1 MKNKLF
7 NKFFFTTMFI
17 ILFSLAIMFI
27 IMSFLL
33 FDFSAKETR
42 TSLVENCNAVA
53 SILDSDV
60 NFESDQKVVAL
71 IKALSSSSGSE
82 IFIAD
87 SLGNVKLCTCSNWE
101 SSGVCLHN
109 ERWIG
114 KDFLNHATEQEYF
127 SATTLG
133 GILPEQVFCA
143 ATAVKSDET
152 VFAYVFTIS
161 PMNNVKAFN
170 MNVFRI
176 FALSAIIPLVLLF
189 VAEYLQ
195 VYTIRKPLK
204 SMSEAARCV
213 SRGDYS
219 RRIPVISDDEIG
231 ELCVAFN
238 QMTNSL
244 VRLEGM
250 RRSFIANISHEL
262 KTPMTTISGFIDGIM
277 DGTISPDRQ
286 QHYLQIVS
294 DEVHRLSR
302 LVQAM
307 LSLSKLESGET
318 KINTQR
324 FDLSDVVMNILF
336 AQEQRISA
344 KNISIC
350 GLDTMEPVI
359 VNADKDLIHQVVY
372 NLVDNAVKFTH
383 DNGTITL
390 DTAVTEEGA
399 RFSIRNTGDGIPND
413 ALPYVF
419 DRFYKIDRSRS
430 ANKDSTGL
438 GLHIAKTIIGVHSG
452 RISVSSVYGSY
463 AEFSFVLPLNF

>member
-1 MKNKLF
+1 
-7 NKFFFTTMFI
+7 MFI

-27 IMSFLL
+27 IMNFLL
-33 FDFSAKETR
+33 FDFSAKEKK

-53 SILDSDV
+53 SILDSEV
-60 NFESDQKVVAL
+60 NFESDEKVTAL
-71 IKALSSSSGSE
+71 TRALSSSSGSE
-82 IFIAD
+82 IFISD
-87 SLGNVKLCTCSNWE
+87 PNGRVRICTCENWADE
-101 SSGVCLHN
+101 GVCLHN
-109 ERWIG
+109 ERRIG
-114 KDFLNHATEQEYF
+114 STFLSHVAEESYF
-127 SATTLG
+127 SATTLD

-143 ATAVKSDET
+143 ATVVKSDET
-152 VFAYVFTIS
+152 PFAYVFAIS
-161 PMNNVKAFN
+161 PTDSVKAFHT
-170 MNVFRI
+170 NVFRM

-189 VAEYLQ
+189 IAEYLQ

-204 SMSEAARCV
+204 TMSEAARCV
-213 SRGDYS
+213 SRGDYTK
-219 RRIPVISDDEIG
+219 RIPVISDDEIG
-231 ELCVAFN
+231 ELSVAFN

-277 DGTISPDRQ
+277 DGTIAPERQ

-302 LVQAM
+302 LVQSM

-318 KINTQR
+318 KINAQR
-324 FDLSDVVMNILF
+324 FDLSSVVTSILF
-336 AQEQRISA
+336 AQEQRITS
-344 KNISIC
+344 KNIEVS
-350 GLDTMEPVI
+350 GLDKMDSVI

-372 NLVDNAVKFTH
+372 NLVDNAVKFTNE
-383 DNGTITL
+383 NGKITIC
-390 DTAVTEEGA
+390 TEVCDSGA
-399 RFSIRNTGDGIPND
+399 RFSIRNTGEGIPTES
-413 ALPYVF
+413 LPYVF

-463 AEFSFVLPLNF
+463 AEFSFILPLNF